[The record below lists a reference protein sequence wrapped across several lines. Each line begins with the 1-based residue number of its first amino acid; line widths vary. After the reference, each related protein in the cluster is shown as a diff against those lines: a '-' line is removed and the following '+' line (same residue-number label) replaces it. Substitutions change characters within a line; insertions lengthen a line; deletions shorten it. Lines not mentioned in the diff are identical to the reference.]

1 MTPRLV
7 PPWHVLV
14 ESRQRRACP
23 RHVRFVALHVRNDG
37 ASRGFC
43 QSVLGHDPGPP
54 ARNRWSEL
62 VAMICLVGQSWRFL
76 QAAPDGPD
84 QPEFAAQKRHE
95 RSRRFGGRPARS
107 LNHARSI
114 MNQAQDAGPSASVG
128 MAPAFEFSSFRSSS
142 QVGAAASLSSGDTIC
157 YGLVRCGAR
166 SSRMNR
172 WIFQTRRSDAGKT
185 SRQTPKGKIAARPIQ

>member
-14 ESRQRRACP
+14 ENRQRRACP

-107 LNHARSI
+107 LNHESSTRCRPHRRVSEWR
-114 MNQAQDAGPSASVG
+114 QL
-128 MAPAFEFSSFRSSS
+128 SSFRVFDHHRKLALQHHYQAVTRS
-142 QVGAAASLSSGDTIC
+142 VTVWCAAVPVL
-157 YGLVRCGAR
+157 RE
-166 SSRMNR
+166 
-172 WIFQTRRSDAGKT
+172 
-185 SRQTPKGKIAARPIQ
+185 

>member
-114 MNQAQDAGPSASVG
+114 MNQAQDAGPIGECRNGA
-128 MAPAFEFSSFRSSS
+128 SFRVFDHHRKLALQHHYQAVTRS
-142 QVGAAASLSSGDTIC
+142 VTVWCAAVPVL
-157 YGLVRCGAR
+157 RE
-166 SSRMNR
+166 
-172 WIFQTRRSDAGKT
+172 
-185 SRQTPKGKIAARPIQ
+185 

>member
-107 LNHARSI
+107 LNHESSTRRRSHRRVLEWR
-114 MNQAQDAGPSASVG
+114 QL
-128 MAPAFEFSSFRSSS
+128 SSFRSSS